1 MMAKKINNFM
11 ATELITRLTNIYRNC
26 GAKSFVTDEKRSDW
40 VVIAKTFEEREQFSS
55 GKCIKLMKIFSEF
68 EINLSFVALIAL

>member
-26 GAKSFVTDEKRSDW
+26 GAKSFVTDEKRSD
-40 VVIAKTFEEREQFSS
+40 
-55 GKCIKLMKIFSEF
+55 
-68 EINLSFVALIAL
+68 